1 MITFILL
8 ETNSSKLMDPI
19 HVFYVPYM
27 YIPKSCAFPGHE
39 RERERERERFEV
51 KFEVTE
57 NIEREAKGTS
67 QWQALHI
74 MALFMHRDARMAAR
88 TDFSVS
94 DTQAHD
100 FFFLNFN
107 LNINLFML

>member
-1 MITFILL
+1 
-8 ETNSSKLMDPI
+8 
-19 HVFYVPYM
+19 M
-27 YIPKSCAFPGHE
+27 YFMSLTCIFQKAVRFLGM
-39 RERERERERFEV
+39 RERERFEV

-94 DTQAHD
+94 ETQAHD
-100 FFFLNFN
+100 FFFF
-107 LNINLFML
+107 FFF

>member
-1 MITFILL
+1 
-8 ETNSSKLMDPI
+8 
-19 HVFYVPYM
+19 M
-27 YIPKSCAFPGHE
+27 YFMSLTCIFQKAVRFLGMRE

-100 FFFLNFN
+100 FFFF
-107 LNINLFML
+107 FF

>member
-1 MITFILL
+1 
-8 ETNSSKLMDPI
+8 
-19 HVFYVPYM
+19 M
-27 YIPKSCAFPGHE
+27 YFMSLTCIFQKAVRFLGM
-39 RERERERERFEV
+39 RERERERFEV

-100 FFFLNFN
+100 FFFFFLNFN